1 MENAVNN
8 TATQDLSVD
17 CLVVCLHKGANNL
30 AGAVPAETQAVVQSR
45 VDAGDLTGKKQQ
57 ALTLFDPKGLQVKR
71 LILIGTGVD
80 ENTPLSVVAFT
91 KLAEQVQKA
100 VANTGASSAAWFI
113 DNLAVAN
120 KDKTWHV
127 REASR
132 TLADAQYRYTEYKS
146 ESAAPKVTSW
156 QIISHADKA
165 RAAAAHQEGV
175 AIAAGMALTKDLA
188 NCPPNDCYPEVLASL
203 ALELAEQYPALNVKI
218 ITEEEAEEMGMG
230 AFCAV
235 ARGSENEGRIIV
247 FEYGDVQNSPTAIVG
262 KGITFDTGGI
272 SLKPGAGMDEMKY
285 DMGGAASVF
294 GTVKAL

>member
-1 MENAVNN
+1 
-8 TATQDLSVD
+8 
-17 CLVVCLHKGANNL
+17 
-30 AGAVPAETQAVVQSR
+30 
-45 VDAGDLTGKKQQ
+45 
-57 ALTLFDPKGLQVKR
+57 
-71 LILIGTGVD
+71 
-80 ENTPLSVVAFT
+80 
-91 KLAEQVQKA
+91 
-100 VANTGASSAAWFI
+100 
-113 DNLAVAN
+113 
-120 KDKTWHV
+120 
-127 REASR
+127 
-132 TLADAQYRYTEYKS
+132 
-146 ESAAPKVTSW
+146 
-156 QIISHADKA
+156 
-165 RAAAAHQEGV
+165 
-175 AIAAGMALTKDLA
+175 MALTKDLA

-294 GTVKAL
+294 GTVKALCELNADVNVVGLVVAAENMP